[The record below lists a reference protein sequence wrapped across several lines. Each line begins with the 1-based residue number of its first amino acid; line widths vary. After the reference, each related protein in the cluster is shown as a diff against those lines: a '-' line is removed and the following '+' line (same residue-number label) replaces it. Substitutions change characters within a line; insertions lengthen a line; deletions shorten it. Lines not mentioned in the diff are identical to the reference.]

1 MTKIFE
7 KNGGTYRNENGI
19 LIPNLKAP
27 ESDKAIRKYG
37 SLHKKFIKQ
46 NYRAFYSTLL
56 IKGTLFDYLEKV
68 DSMAKNEI
76 NRLIKDMAER
86 QGITEELKA
95 EGVKRELISKIQSMR
110 KDAGYEVTDRITVNF
125 VCDSVAI
132 KNAILSDSLKTVV
145 LANSVE
151 EGEVVE
157 GFAKDL
163 DVNGETCKVII
174 NKASK

>member
-1 MTKIFE
+1 MTTIFE

-27 ESDKAIRKYG
+27 ESNKEIGKYG

-56 IKGTLFDYLEKV
+56 IKGTLFDYLKKV
-68 DSMAKNEI
+68 DLKAKNEL

-95 EGVKRELISKIQSMR
+95 KDQMAWVGALNNIRQSAEEIICAKMIFVR
-110 KDAGYEVTDRITVNF
+110 KTY
-125 VCDSVAI
+125 
-132 KNAILSDSLKTVV
+132 L
-145 LANSVE
+145 
-151 EGEVVE
+151 
-157 GFAKDL
+157 
-163 DVNGETCKVII
+163 
-174 NKASK
+174 

>member
-1 MTKIFE
+1 MTSIFE

-27 ESDKAIRKYG
+27 ETNKEIGKYG

-68 DSMAKNEI
+68 DLKAKNEL

-95 EGVKRELISKIQSMR
+95 
-110 KDAGYEVTDRITVNF
+110 KDQMAWVGAMNNIRHSAEEIVMKDVVCPFARIGLN
-125 VCDSVAI
+125 I
-132 KNAILSDSLKTVV
+132 
-145 LANSVE
+145 E
-151 EGEVVE
+151 
-157 GFAKDL
+157 
-163 DVNGETCKVII
+163 
-174 NKASK
+174 